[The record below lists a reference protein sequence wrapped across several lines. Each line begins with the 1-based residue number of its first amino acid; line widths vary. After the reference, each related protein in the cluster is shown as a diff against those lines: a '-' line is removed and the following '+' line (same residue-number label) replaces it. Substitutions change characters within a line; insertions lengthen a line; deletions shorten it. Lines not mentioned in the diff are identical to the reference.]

1 MDTTEAVTVVMIVAM
16 TCGIPLLGL
25 TLRFC
30 VKPVMEAYI
39 RLREVQNQA
48 PQVQSLMDRVA
59 YLERKLELRELM
71 DRSIPTSVQ
80 PISAEAPAALVKK
93 EQGLS

>member
-1 MDTTEAVTVVMIVAM
+1 MEMTEAVTVVMVVGM

-30 VKPVMEAYI
+30 VKPVLEAYV
-39 RLREVQNQA
+39 RLRELQTQA
-48 PQVQSLMDRVA
+48 PQVQGLMERVA
-59 YLERKLELRELM
+59 YLEQKLELRELM
-71 DRSIPTSVQ
+71 ERSIPTSVQ
-80 PISAEAPAALVKK
+80 PVDSPAALVKK

>member
-1 MDTTEAVTVVMIVAM
+1 MEMTEAVTIVMVVGM

-30 VKPVMEAYI
+30 VKPVLEAYV
-39 RLREVQNQA
+39 RLRELQTQT
-48 PQVQSLMDRVA
+48 PQVQSLLERVT

-71 DRSIPTSVQ
+71 ERSIPTSVQ
-80 PISAEAPAALVKK
+80 PLSTEAPAALVKQ